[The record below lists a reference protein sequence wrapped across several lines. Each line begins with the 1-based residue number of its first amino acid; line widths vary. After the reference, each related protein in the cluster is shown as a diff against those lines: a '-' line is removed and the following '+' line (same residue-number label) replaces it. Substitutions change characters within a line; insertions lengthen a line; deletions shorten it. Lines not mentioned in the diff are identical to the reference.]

1 MKFYVAPIVSA
12 ILFASCASTGSIP
25 QKEAAPAVSP
35 ATAVSTAPA
44 SPAANSAAVAEP
56 AKKQSRVIT
65 IKVPV
70 EKKSLVKFADGS
82 LDEYTLSDYD
92 GANVLLL
99 TQTRYSASG
108 ALLERTDFSYTDGKV
123 TTKTVK
129 DGDGKVTSQRLYTYN
144 PQGLLIKE
152 FAQDGAGKPIS
163 TFEYAYDAKGD
174 RTSWIVK
181 DSKGVEVAQTVYTYK
196 DGRLQGAE
204 LRDGTG
210 KKTGS
215 GLYEYTADG
224 KIRAQKYYNAL
235 DSLIRIESTYWDG
248 DRVQREE
255 RTTAGGQVQQRIDYT
270 YGSSGELT
278 QKVIEDFV
286 GKSKKIIQ
294 YEYVFRDEQKTVEE

>member
-1 MKFYVAPIVSA
+1 MKPYVALIISVVV
-12 ILFASCASTGSIP
+12 LASCASTGSIP
-25 QKEAAPAVSP
+25 QNKAAPTAPAASAVSSAPVSP
-35 ATAVSTAPA
+35 AP
-44 SPAANSAAVAEP
+44 SPAEP

-65 IKVPV
+65 VKVPV
-70 EKKSLVKFADGS
+70 EKKSLIKFADGS

-92 GANVLLL
+92 SANVLLL
-99 TQTRYSASG
+99 AQTRYSASG
-108 ALLERTDFSYTDGKV
+108 ALLERTDFSYTEGKV
-123 TTKTVK
+123 ATKTVK
-129 DGDGKVTSQRLYTYN
+129 DGDGKVTSQRFYSYN

-163 TFEYAYDAKGD
+163 TFEYAYDSKGD

-181 DSKGVEVAQTVYTYK
+181 DSKGVEVAETVYTYK
-196 DGRLQGAE
+196 DGRIQGAE

-248 DRVQREE
+248 DRIQREE
-255 RTTAGGQVQQRIDYT
+255 RATAGGQVQQRIDYT

-278 QKVIEDFV
+278 QRVTEDFV

-294 YEYVFRDEQKTVEE
+294 YEYVFRDEQRTVEE